1 MSAPPSLCFVLNLNP
16 SHIFQGGSEVARSP
30 AWSRRCNGVRIHPW
44 QSGCSMGFSDGRSIL
59 ALVQQIL
66 QGTAAYV
73 SLPPIE
79 VVPLSMQGQV
89 FLIALDNRRLACFV
103 IAQVMLGIRR
113 QVIVPVRFVCSNEL
127 RGHRLRRFHRTAMF
141 GIRRRIKMRGH
152 LPLVVSIHGRR
163 PFVNYTV
170 NHPYHRRQ
178 SVRASA
184 RRQSL

>member
-1 MSAPPSLCFVLNLNP
+1 MDLFPPHIYFKVVAK
-16 SHIFQGGSEVARSP
+16 SHEPRPGCVDAMVFAYILGIGDFSFS
-30 AWSRRCNGVRIHPW
+30 

-59 ALVQQIL
+59 SLVQQIL

-79 VVPLSMQGQV
+79 VVPLFLQGQV

-103 IAQVMLGIRR
+103 IAQVMLGNRR

-163 PFVNYTV
+163 PFLNYTV

-178 SVRASA
+178 SVRASV